1 MSMGVPLNNWRN
13 EMTTHVQQNDL
24 LVAQEN
30 MGLPRPSVVA
40 LIAGILWAGMLIFLM
55 SLPLLVSA
63 GLWMLG
69 MGLVLVGYALVSYK
83 QFETAVWD
91 TAIIGQGMGLLGLA
105 MLFGASILP

>member
-1 MSMGVPLNNWRN
+1 
-13 EMTTHVQQNDL
+13 MTTHIQQHDL
-24 LVAQEN
+24 LTAQEN
-30 MGLPRPSVVA
+30 TGLPRPSLVA
-40 LIAGILWAGMLIFLM
+40 LIAGVFWAAVLLFLI

-63 GLWMLG
+63 GLWLLG
-69 MGLVLVGYALVSYK
+69 MGLALVGYALVSYK

>member
-1 MSMGVPLNNWRN
+1 MGTPLNNWSN
-13 EMTTHVQQNDL
+13 EMTVHIQHNESL
-24 LVAQEN
+24 SAQEN
-30 MGLPRPSVVA
+30 MGLPRPTVVA
-40 LIAGILWAGMLIFLM
+40 LIAGIFWAGLLVFLV

-69 MGLVLVGYALVSYK
+69 MGLALVAYALVSYK

-105 MLFGASILP
+105 LLFGASVLS

>member
-1 MSMGVPLNNWRN
+1 
-13 EMTTHVQQNDL
+13 MTTHIQQNDL
-24 LVAQEN
+24 LTTQEN
-30 MGLPRPSVVA
+30 IGLPRPSLVA
-40 LIAGILWAGMLIFLM
+40 LIAGVFWAAVLLFLM

-63 GLWMLG
+63 GLWLLG
-69 MGLVLVGYALVSYK
+69 MGLALVGYALVSYK